1 MGHSVRAQFSIHQVA
16 MPLLG
21 ILTNIAFALLGSSQN
36 DTSINGENATILMK
50 LKAGSDTFHYESP
63 HWTTNSVLNSED
75 PGWSAEDNIDAKYQ
89 AFNDQPVSKMKI
101 CYKDLDNCYKFDL
114 GREFPSARDLFD
126 GPYRPYPALGG
137 GGGKD
142 VWTEMFI
149 PKGSKEYG
157 VPGTPG
163 TSEWNYIDME
173 GWINNPWSN
182 PNCPMLLPGI
192 NTEHDDGYEYTKVRI
207 GYMYSIQSDACWKP
221 SWDGSGVGRYW
232 RNPDGGIGIGLRE
245 PYYRLNAPHGAFA
258 VTNNTREYEQENLHQ
273 AWLFAIED

>member
-1 MGHSVRAQFSIHQVA
+1 

-50 LKAGSDTFHYESP
+50 LKAGSGTFHYESP

-75 PGWSAEDNIDAKYQ
+75 SGWSAEDNIDAKYQ
-89 AFNDQPVSKMKI
+89 AFNDQPISKMKI

-114 GREFPSARDLFD
+114 GREFSSARDLFD
-126 GPYRPYPALGG
+126 GPYRPYPTMGG
-137 GGGKD
+137 GGGKE

-163 TSEWNYIDME
+163 TSEWNYIGME

-192 NTEHDDGYEYTKVRI
+192 NTEYGHGSEWDIKVRI
-207 GYMYSIQSDACWKP
+207 GYMYSISSDGCWIT
-221 SWDGSGVGRYW
+221 WDPYW
-232 RNPDGGIGIGLRE
+232 ARTERRASPDGGIGIGLHE
-245 PYYRLNAPHGAFA
+245 PYQRLNAPHGASA
-258 VTNNTREYEQENLHQ
+258 VTNITREYEQENLHQ